1 VVQRQMNSRK
11 GWYCYKTIVLVLGCM
26 IGLDHIGEVVDFGKW
41 GRMKWIVGVVAG
53 CSEVQVEHIVAS
65 DHHSEVDSGSG
76 FDLDLD
82 FAIDPGGLAGRG
94 ISN

>member
-1 VVQRQMNSRK
+1 M
-11 GWYCYKTIVLVLGCM
+11 TIVLVLGYM

-41 GRMKWIVGVVAG
+41 GRMKWIVGVVVD
-53 CSEVQVEHIVAS
+53 CSEVQVGHIVAS
-65 DHHSEVDSGSG
+65 DHHSEDDFGSG

-82 FAIDPGGLAGRG
+82 FAIDPGGLGGRG

>member
-11 GWYCYKTIVLVLGCM
+11 DWYYYMMIVLVPGCM

-41 GRMKWIVGVVAG
+41 GRMKWIVEVVVG
-53 CSEVQVEHIVAS
+53 CSEVQVEHIVAF
-65 DHHSEVDSGSG
+65 DRRSEVDFGSV
-76 FDLDLD
+76 FALDLD
-82 FAIDPGGLAGRG
+82 FAIDPGGLGGRD